1 MNPDYSPRCSIR
13 AKSSVSDLSHKYII
27 RLALFLCQN
36 IFIFD
41 KKEFKMRKDNILKD
55 YFNTKS
61 ENILLEFDGALSQDL
76 LIRIGDVIIK
86 KVDAGKLIKTIFAVF
101 VELAQ
106 NIMHYSAEKERINDK
121 ELGVG
126 TILFAEDDDNFTI
139 FSGNKIE
146 NSKVGKLV
154 NHLELI
160 NSKDEAELKKFY
172 KERLHSSSEQDSKG
186 AGLGLIDI
194 ARKSKSKISY
204 EVLPVDDNNS
214 FIKINIIIGKDA

>member
-1 MNPDYSPRCSIR
+1 
-13 AKSSVSDLSHKYII
+13 
-27 RLALFLCQN
+27 LALFLFK
-36 IFIFD
+36 IIYIFD
-41 KKEFKMRKDNILKD
+41 KWEVEMGKENILKD
-55 YFNTKS
+55 YFDTRSDKV
-61 ENILLEFDGALSQDL
+61 LLEFDGALSQDL

-86 KVDAGKLIKTIFAVF
+86 KVAAGKLIKTIFAVF

-126 TILFAEDDDNFTI
+126 TILFAEDDNNFTI

-146 NSKVGKLV
+146 NSKVSKLI
-154 NHLELI
+154 NHLDLI
-160 NSKDEAELKKFY
+160 NSMDEAALKRFY

-194 ARKSKSKISY
+194 ARKSRSKINY
-204 EVLPVDDNNS
+204 DVLPVDDNYS
-214 FIKINIIIGKDA
+214 LIKIDINIGKEA